1 MTPERPTIAEGLDL
15 NETDDGLIIYVP
27 ATDRVHYLNST
38 ASVVLQLCDGS
49 RTPAEIAAEV
59 GEVFGLEASPVA
71 ETEDCL
77 ERFGREGLLS

>member
-1 MTPERPTIAEGLDL
+1 MTPERPTIADGLDL

-49 RTPAEIAAEV
+49 RSSAEIAAEV
-59 GEVFGLEASPVA
+59 GELFQLAVAPVA

-77 ERFGREGLLS
+77 QRLGHEGLVS

>member
-1 MTPERPTIAEGLDL
+1 MTPERPTIADGLDL

-27 ATDRVHYLNST
+27 ATDRVHYLNGT

-49 RTPAEIAAEV
+49 RLSAEIAAEV
-59 GEVFGLEASPVA
+59 GELFELAVAPVA

-77 ERFGREGLLS
+77 QHLAHEGLVS